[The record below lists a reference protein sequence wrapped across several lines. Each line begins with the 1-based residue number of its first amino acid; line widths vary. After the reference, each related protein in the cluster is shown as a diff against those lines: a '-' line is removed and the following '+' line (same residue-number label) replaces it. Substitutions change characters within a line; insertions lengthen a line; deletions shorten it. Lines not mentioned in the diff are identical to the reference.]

1 MEAGGGQGAGHS
13 AAAGGRDGPDSFV
26 GEIATLRDK
35 SNIHGGAGG
44 ALAAMSASASPP
56 LQPMCDVTSLR
67 RRGLDLTFAMTARR
81 DTHANVKSTT
91 RPTQDVTCRC

>member
-44 ALAAMSASASPP
+44 R
-56 LQPMCDVTSLR
+56 LR
-67 RRGLDLTFAMTARR
+67 R
-81 DTHANVKSTT
+81 
-91 RPTQDVTCRC
+91 